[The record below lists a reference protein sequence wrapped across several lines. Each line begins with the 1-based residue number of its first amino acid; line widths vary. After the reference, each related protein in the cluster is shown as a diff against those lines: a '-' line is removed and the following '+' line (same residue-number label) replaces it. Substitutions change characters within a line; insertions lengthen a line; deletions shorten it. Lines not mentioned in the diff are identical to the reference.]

1 MQKLLIIDDSV
12 SFMND
17 VEFVLKNEF
26 QIFKAENGKKGLAVI
41 MKEDINLVLL
51 DLKLPDIYGLD
62 ILEKIQKEIDPL
74 LPVIIITDYGNVQ
87 TAVKAM
93 KLGAA
98 DFIQKDFNKDVLI
111 EKIIRAFKQRELNIK
126 LSALEDAIDEESDKL
141 IISGEAIRKIEM
153 DIEKFANQD
162 VHILLTGETGVGKDI
177 IAKEIHLRSNRRNKL
192 FSCVSIHTL
201 SENLIES
208 ELFGHE
214 KGAFSGADEAKTG
227 KFEAANGGT
236 IYLPE
241 ISEISEK
248 IQLKLLKF
256 MQYKEINKVGQ
267 KTGKDIKLDVRLVLA
282 SNKNL
287 DELVEQGKLREDF
300 YYRIKVVNIHIPPLR
315 ERVDEIRN
323 LAEYYLK
330 KLSIKFNKRGLTLS
344 EETVKALE
352 SYNWKGNVRELKNI
366 ITNAVLRT
374 DDNQI
379 ITPEI
384 IPARN
389 IRQDLSNK
397 NEQYKTSLQKFKK
410 KYFSNLLES
419 SGGRINDAAEAAGIS
434 RQALHKI
441 LKELN
446 ISDSDKQD

>member
-26 QIFKAENGKKGLAVI
+26 KIFKAENGKRGLSVL

-62 ILEKIQKEIDPL
+62 VLEKIHTEVDPL

-93 KLGAA
+93 KLGAS
-98 DFIQKDFNKDVLI
+98 DFIQKDFNREVLN
-111 EKIIRAFKQRELNIK
+111 EKIMRAFEHREINIK
-126 LSALEDAIDEESDKL
+126 LNALEAAIDEDSDKF
-141 IISGEAIRKIEM
+141 IISGEAARKIEY
-153 DIEKFANQD
+153 DIERFANQD

-177 IAKEIHLRSNRRNKL
+177 IAKEIHLKSNRKNKL
-192 FSCVSIHTL
+192 FSGVSLHTL

-214 KGAFSGADEAKTG
+214 KGAFSGADEAKIG

-241 ISEISEK
+241 ISEINEK
-248 IQLKLLKF
+248 VQLKLLKF

-267 KTGKDIKLDVRLVLA
+267 KTGKDIKLDVRLIVA

-287 DELVEQGKLREDF
+287 EELVEQGKLREDF
-300 YYRIKVVNIHIPPLR
+300 YYRIKVINIHIPPLR
-315 ERVDEIRN
+315 ERKDEIKN
-323 LAEYYLK
+323 LTKYFLQ
-330 KLSIKFNKRGLTLS
+330 TLS
-344 EETVKALE
+344 VK
-352 SYNWKGNVRELKNI
+352 YNKKGLILPDEAVAAMENCFWKGNVRELKNFMTDAVI
-366 ITNAVLRT
+366 RADDYQPVKIDLLPTQSINYTSSAVETN
-374 DDNQI
+374 Q
-379 ITPEI
+379 P
-384 IPARN
+384 
-389 IRQDLSNK
+389 
-397 NEQYKTSLQKFKK
+397 YKAALQKFKK
-410 KYFSNLLES
+410 EYFSNLLKRTD
-419 SGGRINDAAEAAGIS
+419 GAIIDAAQIAGIS
-434 RQALHKI
+434 RQALHNI

-446 ISDSDKQD
+446 MTKD

>member
-62 ILEKIQKEIDPL
+62 VLEKIQKEIDPL

-98 DFIQKDFNKDVLI
+98 DFIQKDFNREVLI
-111 EKIIRAFKQRELNIK
+111 EKIVRAFKQRELNIK

-141 IISGEAIRKIEM
+141 IISGEAMRKIEM
-153 DIEKFANQD
+153 DIEKFAYQD

-192 FSCVSIHTL
+192 FSSVSLHTL

-241 ISEISEK
+241 ISEINEK

-267 KTGKDIKLDVRLVLA
+267 KTGKDIKLDVRLILA

-330 KLSIKFNKRGLTLS
+330 KLSIKFNKCGLKFS
-344 EETVKALE
+344 EETLKELE
-352 SYNWKGNVRELKNI
+352 NYYWKGNVRELKNI

-374 DDNQI
+374 DDNKI
-379 ITPEI
+379 ITPDI
-384 IPARN
+384 VPVRN
-389 IRQDLSNK
+389 IRQDLSIK
-397 NEQYKTSLQKFKK
+397 NEQYKISLQKFKK
-410 KYFSNLLES
+410 KYFSDLLES
-419 SGGRINDAAEAAGIS
+419 FGGRINDAAEAAGIS